1 MIRFFLRKIIAR
13 HKELILQEATRI
25 QDFMRLLMK
34 RRNTG
39 KKWTREEKKQLKL
52 HLIHL
57 SAYVPILI
65 IFLLPG
71 GSLLVPILA
80 DILERRRKKGRV
92 IQQNSDLVSMRNAF
106 KK

>member
-1 MIRFFLRKIIAR
+1 MIRFLLQKIISR
-13 HKELILQEATRI
+13 QKDLILQEATRI

-34 RRNTG
+34 LRNTG
-39 KKWTREEKKQLKL
+39 QRWTRKEKKELKL

-57 SAYVPILI
+57 SAYVPVLI

-80 DILERRRKKGRV
+80 DTLERRKKGRG
-92 IQQNSDLVSMRNAF
+92 IKSKIF
-106 KK
+106 

>member
-1 MIRFFLRKIIAR
+1 MIRFLLQKIISR
-13 HKELILQEATRI
+13 QKDLILQEATRI

-34 RRNTG
+34 LRNTG
-39 KKWTREEKKQLKL
+39 QRWTRKEKKELKL

-57 SAYVPILI
+57 SAYVPVLI

-80 DILERRRKKGRV
+80 DTLERRKKGRE
-92 IQQNSDLVSMRNAF
+92 IKSKIF
-106 KK
+106 

>member
-1 MIRFFLRKIIAR
+1 MIRFLLKKVISRQKQ
-13 HKELILQEATRI
+13 LILQEATRI

-34 RRNTG
+34 LRNTG

-52 HLIHL
+52 HIIHL

-80 DILERRRKKGRV
+80 DILERRKNKARG
-92 IQQNSDLVSMRNAF
+92 IQQDSDLVSMKNAL

>member
-1 MIRFFLRKIIAR
+1 MIRFLLKKVISRQKQ
-13 HKELILQEATRI
+13 LILQEATRI
-25 QDFMRLLMK
+25 QDFMRLLM
-34 RRNTG
+34 RLRNTG

-52 HLIHL
+52 HIIHL

-71 GSLLVPILA
+71 GSLLVPTLA
-80 DILERRRKKGRV
+80 DILERRKNKARG
-92 IQQNSDLVSMRNAF
+92 IQQDSDLVSIKNAL